1 MDREDCPVQKLGY
14 EYFEKVV
21 NMIGGKWKLRV
32 LYIIGLNKVLTHEDL
47 EKALGSISHD
57 ILLAQLQE
65 LEKDELIVRKEQFS
79 ANIEYSLS
87 KKGFDLLP
95 MLLEMC
101 NWVLKYEVEKIAV
114 PGSKAEC
121 ESFSTV

>member
-32 LYIIGLNKVLTHEDL
+32 LYIVGLNKVLSYEDL
-47 EKALGSISHD
+47 EKALGNISPE
-57 ILLAQLQE
+57 LLLTQLQE
-65 LEKDELIVRKEQFS
+65 LEEDSLIIRKDHAQIPERVEF
-79 ANIEYSLS
+79 SLS
-87 KKGFDLLP
+87 QKGFDLLP

-101 NWVLKYEVEKIAV
+101 NWVLKYEVKKYTAPEENERYHMV
-114 PGSKAEC
+114 
-121 ESFSTV
+121 

>member
-32 LYIIGLNKVLTHEDL
+32 LYIVGLNKVLSLDDL
-47 EKALGSISHD
+47 EKSLDNISHD
-57 ILLAQLQE
+57 LLLAQLKE
-65 LEKDELIVRKEQFS
+65 LEEDALIVRKEQFTKVE
-79 ANIEYSLS
+79 ISLS

-101 NWVLKYEVEKIAV
+101 NWVLKYEVEKFTA
-114 PGSKAEC
+114 PED
-121 ESFSTV
+121 EMFSTVK